1 MPERYD
7 EYYIGGDAAQM
18 TWRRR
23 YGEQFST
30 WFGASL
36 ALLLIVALVVWA
48 YRLGHRDVTAI
59 PVIRAVLEPAK
70 VQPDEPGGAK
80 VAHQDISS
88 YSAGAVDAA
97 DTADTTGTAG
107 GAKSPST
114 EITFAPPPER
124 PAEEDVAMGAL
135 QPTPSAENPAPETAP
150 EATARAIE
158 DPAGEAPGE
167 DPEATETAALDASDL
182 APGASPRVRVRPR
195 DLVQRMAA
203 ARRAIFEEAEPELRA
218 AASQVQIQ
226 LGAFPDRNVTKSEW
240 ERIYRANEDIL
251 QDRALVVQ
259 STISGGRRFFRLR
272 SGPFKDRIEAQ
283 NVCRALQARGQDCL
297 VAVNR

>member
-7 EYYIGGDAAQM
+7 DDYYIGGDAAQM

-88 YSAGAVDAA
+88 YSAGAA

-107 GAKSPST
+107 GAKSPPT

-124 PAEEDVAMGAL
+124 PAEEDVAMGVL

-182 APGASPRVRVRPR
+182 APDASPRARVRPR

-203 ARRAIFEEAEPELRA
+203 ARRAGSEEAELESRA

-251 QDRALVVQ
+251 QGRALVVQ

-272 SGPFKDRIEAQ
+272 AGPFKDRIEAQ